1 MSIPAYQ
8 QNTTA
13 LLIVDP
19 YNDFMSE
26 GGKLYAITKP
36 QADSVGF
43 YENMRKLI
51 PAIRAARIKVFV
63 VPHHRTRPTD
73 FIDWTAINPTQQE
86 TKQKECFADGEWGGQ
101 FNPEFGPK
109 PGDVVV
115 LEHWAQNG
123 FANTDLDAQLK
134 QHGINK
140 LIFVGFVANS
150 CVEATARMGMELGY
164 HVTLIKD
171 ATGAF
176 NPEGMVAARVNAK
189 LFAHTELTT
198 RELLGALAAGTE
210 QPDTSSLPVYSS
222 TVSV

>member
-1 MSIPAYQ
+1 MPASLYQ
-8 QNTTA
+8 PSSTA
-13 LLIVDP
+13 LLVVDP

-26 GGKLYAITKP
+26 GGKLYDITKP

-43 YENMRKLI
+43 YDNMRKLI
-51 PAIRAARIKVFV
+51 PAVRASGIQVFI

-73 FIDWTAINPTQQE
+73 FANWAAINPTQKE
-86 TKQKECFADGEWGGQ
+86 TKRKNCFADDAWGGQ
-101 FNPEFGPK
+101 FHPEFGPK
-109 PGDVVV
+109 PGDVVA

-134 QHGINK
+134 QHGITK
-140 LIFVGFVANS
+140 LVFVGFIANS

-171 ATGAF
+171 ATAAF

-189 LFAHTELTT
+189 LFAHSELTT
-198 RELLGALAAGTE
+198 NEFLAVLRDGVDQRHAYDLAASGA
-210 QPDTSSLPVYSS
+210 
-222 TVSV
+222 

>member
-1 MSIPAYQ
+1 
-8 QNTTA
+8 
-13 LLIVDP
+13 
-19 YNDFMSE
+19 MSE
-26 GGKLYAITKP
+26 GGKLFDITKP

-43 YENMRKLI
+43 YENMRRLI
-51 PAIRAARIKVFV
+51 PAVRAAGIRVFI

-86 TKQKECFADGEWGGQ
+86 TKRKDCFADGAWGGQ
-101 FNPEFGPK
+101 FHPEFGPK
-109 PGDVVV
+109 AGDVVV

-134 QHGINK
+134 QHGISR
-140 LIFVGFVANS
+140 LIFVGFIANS

-189 LFAHTELTT
+189 LFAHSELTT
-198 RELLGALAAGTE
+198 SELLATLPAAAGQIHE
-210 QPDTSSLPVYSS
+210 AGAPAHSSV
-222 TVSV
+222 VSV